1 MKKSILFLLLAL
13 SFPAHAQ
20 MSKSSIQS
28 QILSNWPDNT
38 SNAITASKL
47 RVPNQLIVNSYLDL
61 NGSTSF
67 QCPASQILKGFSTLS
82 TPSCDTLANIIS
94 SKTGTGALVFA
105 TSPTLITP
113 NLGTPSVLVLTNATG
128 LPVSTG
134 INGLGTGVAT
144 ALGVNVGTA
153 GAVVVNGGAL
163 GTPASGVG
171 TNLTALNVD
180 NVTLGSAW
188 TSFSA
193 NITCGTATFTTTST
207 RSKALAKTMFVELDF
222 TFTAIGTCT
231 NAITITLPATAKSGG
246 SLVGREIVSF
256 GGGAVAS
263 ILPSATTGFIT
274 KATAAVFVN
283 GERYV
288 ISGLYEIQ

>member
-1 MKKSILFLLLAL
+1 MKKVILFLLLAL
-13 SFPAHAQ
+13 SFPVHAQ

-38 SNAITASKL
+38 TNAITASKL

-61 NGSTSF
+61 NGATSF
-67 QCPASQILKGFSTLS
+67 QCPASQVLKGFSTLS
-82 TPSCDTLANIIS
+82 TPSCDILANIIT

-113 NLGTPSVLVLTNATG
+113 NLGTPSVLVLTSATG
-128 LPVSTG
+128 LPVSG
-134 INGLGTGVAT
+134 IIGLGTGVAT
-144 ALGVNVGTA
+144 AIGVNVGTA

-188 TSFSA
+188 SSFSA
-193 NITCGTATFTTTST
+193 NITCGTATFTTTSS
-207 RSKALAKTMFVELDF
+207 RSKTLAKTMFVELDF

-231 NAITITLPATAKSGG
+231 NAITITLPATAQSGG